1 MTGETQGITQVFRAG
16 PKFEL
21 LASNTLG
28 DPCTPYCLSSVAVSE
43 GQLFIR
49 LSTAMW
55 VIGDRK
61 K

>member
-1 MTGETQGITQVFRAG
+1 MALAIKRVYKAG

-21 LASNTLG
+21 VATNALN
-28 DPCTPYCLSSVAVSE
+28 DYCLSSIAVSE
-43 GQLFIR
+43 GQIFLR
-49 LSTAMW
+49 TSKHLW

>member
-1 MTGETQGITQVFRAG
+1 MYKAG

-21 LASNTLG
+21 VAQNALN
-28 DPCTPYCLSSVAVSE
+28 DYCLSSSRFLKAGLLRTSK
-43 GQLFIR
+43 QL
-49 LSTAMW
+49 W